1 MKSNIIDYN
10 INLLVAEM
18 IRISLHDLYF
28 GNDKNRNDAL
38 LFFEQSEI
46 FRQTNLDFEYLKRR
60 FEEEHHIK
68 GDRK

>member
-1 MKSNIIDYN
+1 MKSNKDLYN
-10 INLLVAEM
+10 IELLVADM

-28 GNDKNRNDAL
+28 GNEKNKNDAL

-46 FRQTNLDFEYLKRR
+46 FKQTKLDFDYLKRR

-68 GDRK
+68 RS